1 MRYYRFINILKLYYK
16 KGRYKTM
23 DVTQVATLV
32 NSVNNEIIG
41 ASALLEE
48 DLSNVVDV
56 GKAVFDAT
64 SYDKYVAA
72 LVDHIGKVIFVDRKY
87 TGELASLYR
96 DNWEYGAVM
105 EKIYVTDMPVA
116 VENDS
121 WKLTNGTSY
130 DPNVF
135 TQPSV
140 AAKFYNKKTTFEVD
154 LSIADIQVRSAF
166 DSATQLNAFIS
177 MLMNSV
183 DTAIN
188 IRLEGLSER
197 VVNTLIANTI
207 YDDINDLDLTK
218 TGIKAVNLL
227 KLYNDQ
233 FDPNGNNPLLAADA
247 IYTPEFIKFAVYIMS
262 QYIDRIKKPSVLFN
276 CGGLLRHT
284 PKDKQHLIML
294 TNFKKAADVYL
305 QSETFNEEYTALP
318 LSETVAYWQGTG
330 TDYSF
335 DNCSKIHLDIVDP
348 TDDTKTIEVE
358 AGGVIG
364 VLFDHW
370 AGGITNDK
378 RRVTSNYNAKAEFT
392 NMFYKQDANYF
403 VDLNENCVMFFIGE
417 DAGE

>member
-1 MRYYRFINILKLYYK
+1 
-16 KGRYKTM
+16 M

-32 NSVNNEIIG
+32 NSVNNEIVG

-87 TGELASLYR
+87 SGELASLYR

-197 VVNTLIANTI
+197 VINTIIANTI
-207 YDDINDLDLTK
+207 YDDIPDLDMTK

-233 FDPNGNNPLLAADA
+233 FDPDGSNPLLAADA
-247 IYTPEFIKFAVYIMS
+247 IFTPEFIKFAVYVMS
-262 QYIDRIKKPSVLFN
+262 QYVDRIKKPSTLFN
-276 CGGLLRHT
+276 CGSLLRHT
-284 PKDKQHLIML
+284 PKDMQHFIML
-294 TNFKKAADVYL
+294 SPMKKAADVYL
-305 QSETFNEEYTALP
+305 QSGTFNEEYTALP
-318 LSETVAYWQGTG
+318 LSETVAFWQGSG

-335 DNCSKIHLDIVDP
+335 DNCSKVHIDIVDP
-348 TDDTKTIEVE
+348 TDDTKTVEVE
-358 AGGVIG
+358 VSGVVG

-392 NMFYKQDANYF
+392 NMFYKQDCNYF
-403 VDLNENCVMFFIGE
+403 VDLNENAVVFFIGE

>member
-1 MRYYRFINILKLYYK
+1 
-16 KGRYKTM
+16 M
-23 DVTQVATLV
+23 DVKQIATLV

-41 ASALLEE
+41 ANALLEE

-64 SYDKYVAA
+64 SYDNYVKA

-105 EKIYVTDMPVA
+105 EKVYVTELPEA
-116 VENDS
+116 VENES
-121 WKLTNGTSY
+121 WKLEDGASY

-135 TQPSV
+135 KQPKV

-188 IRLEGLSER
+188 IRLLGLSER
-197 VVNTLIANTI
+197 VINTLIANTI
-207 YDDINDLDLTK
+207 YNDIPDLAPQK
-218 TGIKAVNLL
+218 GGIKAVNLL
-227 KLYNDQ
+227 KEYNTAMGLTGDSALSV
-233 FDPNGNNPLLAADA
+233 DDA
-247 IYTPEFIKFAVYIMS
+247 MYTPDFIKFASYTISRYIK
-262 QYIDRIKKPSVLFN
+262 RIEKPSKLFN
-276 CGGLLRHT
+276 CGGLVRHT
-284 PKDKQHLIML
+284 PADMQHLIL
-294 TNFKKAADVYL
+294 LSDFKAAADVYL
-305 QSETFNEEYTALP
+305 QSGVFNDQFTALP
-318 LSETVAYWQGTG
+318 KSESIAYWQGTG
-330 TDYSF
+330 TDYAFSSI
-335 DNCSKIHLDIVDP
+335 SKIDVDIADP
-348 TDDTKTIEVE
+348 AN
-358 AGGVIG
+358 AGSTVRVQWSGVLG

-392 NMFYKQDANYF
+392 NMFYKQDCNYF
-403 VDLNENCVMFFIGE
+403 VDLNENCVVFFIGE
-417 DAGE
+417 AS

>member
-1 MRYYRFINILKLYYK
+1 
-16 KGRYKTM
+16 M

-32 NSVNNEIIG
+32 NSVNSEIIG
-41 ASALLEE
+41 SSAILEE

-72 LVDHIGKVIFVDRKY
+72 LVDHIGRVIFVDRKY
-87 TGELASLYR
+87 SGELMSLYR

-105 EKIYVTDMPVA
+105 EKIYVTDLPVA
-116 VENDS
+116 VENDT

-188 IRLEGLSER
+188 IRLEGLAER
-197 VVNTLIANTI
+197 VVNTLIANTV
-207 YDDINDLDLTK
+207 YDDIPDGDYTK
-218 TGIKAVNLL
+218 TGSKAINLL

-233 FDPNGNNPLLAADA
+233 FDPNGNDPLLKDNALYNA
-247 IYTPEFIKFAVYIMS
+247 EFIRFASLVMAKTL
-262 QYIDRIKKPSVLFN
+262 DRIKKPSILFN
-276 CGGLLRHT
+276 CGGLVRHT
-284 PKDKQHLIML
+284 PKDMQHFILL
-294 TNFKKAADVYL
+294 SDFKRAADVYL
-305 QSETFNEEYTALP
+305 QSDTFHDEYTALP
-318 LSETVAYWQGTG
+318 LADSVPYWQGSG
-330 TDYSF
+330 TDYGF
-335 DNCSKIHLDIVDP
+335 DSISKVHMDIVDP
-348 TDDTKTIEVE
+348 SDDTKTVEVE
-358 AGGVIG
+358 IDGIIG
-364 VLFDHW
+364 VAFDHW
-370 AGGITNDK
+370 AGGMTNDK

-392 NMFYKQDANYF
+392 NMFYKQDCNYF
-403 VDLNENCVMFFIGE
+403 VDLNENCVVFFIGD

>member
-1 MRYYRFINILKLYYK
+1 
-16 KGRYKTM
+16 M

-56 GKAVFDAT
+56 GKAVFDST

-87 TGELASLYR
+87 AGELASLYR

-116 VENDS
+116 IENDS
-121 WKLTNGTSY
+121 FKLTNGTDYS
-130 DPNVF
+130 PNVF

-188 IRLEGLSER
+188 IRLEGLAER
-197 VVNTLIANTI
+197 VVNTLIANTV
-207 YDDINDLDLTK
+207 YDDIPDLDPAK
-218 TGIKAVNLL
+218 TGVKAINLL

-233 FDPNGNNPLLAADA
+233 FDPNGNDPLTVDEAL
-247 IYTPEFIKFAVYIMS
+247 YTPEFIRFASLTMAKTL
-262 QYIDRIKKPSVLFN
+262 DRLRKPSVLFN

-284 PKDKQHLIML
+284 PKDMQHFILL
-294 TNFKKAADVYL
+294 SDFKRAADVYL
-305 QSETFNEEYTALP
+305 QSDTFNEEYTALP
-318 LSETVAYWQGTG
+318 LADSVPYWQGSG

-335 DNCSKIHLDIVDP
+335 DNISKVHLDIVDP
-348 TDDTKTIEVE
+348 SDDTKTVEVE
-358 AGGVIG
+358 WGGVLG
-364 VLFDHW
+364 VVFDHW
-370 AGGITNDK
+370 AGGITCDK
-378 RRVTSNYNAKAEFT
+378 RYVNSSYNAKADFT
-392 NMFYKQDANYF
+392 NLFYKQSANYF
-403 VDLNENCVMFFIGE
+403 VDLNENTIVFFIGE
-417 DAGE
+417 TAGE

>member
-1 MRYYRFINILKLYYK
+1 
-16 KGRYKTM
+16 M
-23 DVTQVATLV
+23 DITQVATLV
-32 NSVNNEIIG
+32 NSVNQEIIG
-41 ASALLEE
+41 SSAILEE

-56 GKAVFDAT
+56 GKAIFNAT
-64 SYDKYVAA
+64 SYDKYVNA
-72 LVDHIGKVIFVDRKY
+72 LVDHIGRVIFVDRKY
-87 TGELASLYR
+87 SGSLASLYR

-105 EKIYVTDMPVA
+105 EKIYVTDLPVA
-116 VENDS
+116 IENDT
-121 WKLTNGTSY
+121 WKLQNGTSY

-197 VVNTLIANTI
+197 VINTLIANTFN
-207 YDDINDLDLTK
+207 DDIPDLDVSK

-233 FDPNGNNPLLAADA
+233 FTPATPLTVANCMYNA
-247 IYTPEFIKFAVYIMS
+247 EFIRFAALIIAKYS
-262 QYIDRIKKPSVLFN
+262 ERLKKVSTLFN
-276 CGGLLRHT
+276 CGGLVRFT
-284 PKDKQHLIML
+284 PADKQHIILL
-294 TNFKKAADVYL
+294 SDFVAAAGSYL
-305 QSETFNEEYTALP
+305 QSDTYHNEFTALP
-318 LSETVAYWQGTG
+318 KAITVPYWQGSG
-330 TDYSF
+330 TDYGF
-335 DNCSKIHLDIVDP
+335 DSISKVHVDIVDP
-348 TDDTKTIEVE
+348 SDATKTIEVNL
-358 AGGVIG
+358 GGVLG
-364 VLFDHW
+364 VIFDHD
-370 AGGITNDK
+370 AAGITNDK

-403 VDLNENCVMFFIGE
+403 VDLNENAVVFFVGE
-417 DAGE
+417 AGA

>member
-1 MRYYRFINILKLYYK
+1 
-16 KGRYKTM
+16 M
-23 DVTQVATLV
+23 DITQVATLV

-41 ASALLEE
+41 GSALLEE
-48 DLSNVVDV
+48 NLSNVVDV

-87 TGELASLYR
+87 SGELASLYR

-105 EKIYVTDMPVA
+105 EKIYVTDLPVA
-116 VENDS
+116 VENES

-135 TQPSV
+135 TQPAV

-188 IRLEGLSER
+188 IRLEGLAER

-207 YDDINDLDLTK
+207 YDDIPDLDLKK
-218 TGIKAVNLL
+218 TGTKAINLL

-233 FDPNGNNPLLAADA
+233 FDPNGSNPLLAADA
-247 IYTPEFIKFAVYIMS
+247 LYTPEFIRFASLTMAKTL
-262 QYIDRIKKPSVLFN
+262 DRLRKPSILFN
-276 CGGLLRHT
+276 CGGLVRHT
-284 PKDKQHLIML
+284 PSDMQHFILL
-294 TNFKKAADVYL
+294 SDFKRAADVYL
-305 QSETFNEEYTALP
+305 QSETFHDEYTALP
-318 LSETVAYWQGTG
+318 LADSVPYWQGSG
-330 TDYSF
+330 TNYGF
-335 DNCSKIHLDIVDP
+335 DSISKIHLDIVDP
-348 TDDTKTIEVE
+348 SDDTKTVEVE
-358 AGGVIG
+358 ADGVIG
-364 VLFDHW
+364 VAFDHW

-403 VDLNENCVMFFIGE
+403 VDLNENCVVFFIGD
-417 DAGE
+417 DAGA

>member
-1 MRYYRFINILKLYYK
+1 
-16 KGRYKTM
+16 M
-23 DVTQVATLV
+23 DVKQIATLV
-32 NSVNNEIIG
+32 NSVNSEIIG
-41 ASALLEE
+41 ESALLEE
-48 DLSNVVDV
+48 NLSNVVDV
-56 GKAVFDAT
+56 GKAVFDST

-87 TGELASLYR
+87 SGELASLYR

-105 EKIYVTDMPVA
+105 EKVYVTELPEA
-116 VENDS
+116 VENES
-121 WKLTNGTSY
+121 WNLQDGASY

-135 TQPSV
+135 KQPKV

-197 VVNTLIANTI
+197 VINTLIANTV
-207 YDDINDLDLTK
+207 YNDIPDLAPQKGGL
-218 TGIKAVNLL
+218 KAVNLL
-227 KLYNDQ
+227 KEYNTA
-233 FDPNGNNPLLAADA
+233 FGLTGNDA
-247 IYTPEFIKFAVYIMS
+247 LSVDDALYTPAFIRFASYTISRYIK
-262 QYIDRIKKPSVLFN
+262 RIEKPSKLFN
-276 CGGLLRHT
+276 CGGLVRHT
-284 PKDKQHLIML
+284 PANMQHLIL
-294 TNFKKAADVYL
+294 LSDFKSAADVYL
-305 QSETFNEEYTALP
+305 ESDTFHNDLVSLP
-318 LSETVAYWQGTG
+318 LSESIAYWQGSG

-335 DNCSKIHLDIVDP
+335 SSISKVDVDIVDP
-348 TDDTKTIEVE
+348 SNE
-358 AGGVIG
+358 ANTVRVQWGGVLG

-392 NMFYKQDANYF
+392 NMFYKQDCNYF
-403 VDLNENCVMFFIGE
+403 VDLNENCVVFFIGE
-417 DAGE
+417 AAS

>member
-1 MRYYRFINILKLYYK
+1 
-16 KGRYKTM
+16 M
-23 DVTQVATLV
+23 DITQVATLV

-41 ASALLEE
+41 GSALLEE

-87 TGELASLYR
+87 SGELASLYR

-135 TQPSV
+135 TQPNV

-188 IRLEGLSER
+188 IRLEGLAER

-207 YDDINDLDLTK
+207 YDDIPDLDAAK
-218 TGIKAVNLL
+218 TGTKAINLL

-233 FDPNGNNPLLAADA
+233 FDPNGNDPLTVSEAL
-247 IYTPEFIKFAVYIMS
+247 YTPEFIRFASLTMAKTL
-262 QYIDRIKKPSVLFN
+262 DRIRKPSILFN
-276 CGGLLRHT
+276 CGGLVRHT
-284 PKDKQHLIML
+284 PKDMQHFILL
-294 TNFKKAADVYL
+294 SDFKRAADVYL
-305 QSETFNEEYTALP
+305 QSDTFNEEYTALP
-318 LSETVAYWQGTG
+318 LADSVPYWQGSG
-330 TDYSF
+330 TDYGF
-335 DNCSKIHLDIVDP
+335 DSISKVHLDIVDP
-348 TDDTKTIEVE
+348 TDDTKTVEVE
-358 AGGVIG
+358 WSG
-364 VLFDHW
+364 VLGVVFDHW

-403 VDLNENCVMFFIGE
+403 VDLNENAVVFFIGE
-417 DAGE
+417 KAGS

>member
-1 MRYYRFINILKLYYK
+1 
-16 KGRYKTM
+16 M

-48 DLSNVVDV
+48 DLSNVIDV

-87 TGELASLYR
+87 SGELASLYR

-116 VENDS
+116 VENDT

-135 TQPSV
+135 TQPNV

-188 IRLEGLSER
+188 IRLEGLAER
-197 VVNTLIANTI
+197 VINTLIANTI
-207 YDDINDLDLTK
+207 YDDIPDLDLKK
-218 TGIKAVNLL
+218 TGTKAINLL

-233 FDPNGNNPLLAADA
+233 FDPNGSNPLLAADA
-247 IYTPEFIKFAVYIMS
+247 LYTPEFIRFASLTMAKTL
-262 QYIDRIKKPSVLFN
+262 DRIRKPSILFN
-276 CGGLLRHT
+276 CGSLLRHT
-284 PKDKQHLIML
+284 PKEMQHFILL
-294 TNFKKAADVYL
+294 SDFKRAADVYL
-305 QSETFNEEYTALP
+305 QSDTFNEEYTALP
-318 LSETVAYWQGTG
+318 LADSVPYWQGSG
-330 TDYSF
+330 TDYGF
-335 DNCSKIHLDIVDP
+335 DSISKVHLDIVDP
-348 TDDTKTIEVE
+348 TDDTKTVEVE
-358 AGGVIG
+358 ADGIIG
-364 VLFDHW
+364 VVFDHW

-403 VDLNENCVMFFIGE
+403 VDLNENCVVFFIGDDKE
-417 DAGE
+417 

>member
-1 MRYYRFINILKLYYK
+1 
-16 KGRYKTM
+16 M

-32 NSVNNEIIG
+32 NSVNQEIIG
-41 ASALLEE
+41 ASAILEE

-87 TGELASLYR
+87 SGELMSLYR

-105 EKIYVTDMPVA
+105 EKIYVTDLPVA
-116 VENDS
+116 VENDT

-135 TQPSV
+135 TQPAV

-188 IRLEGLSER
+188 IRLEALAER
-197 VVNTLIANTI
+197 VVNTLIANTV
-207 YDDINDLDLTK
+207 YDDIPDGDYTK
-218 TGIKAVNLL
+218 TGAKAINLL

-233 FDPNGNNPLLAADA
+233 FDPNGNAPLLKDNALYNA
-247 IYTPEFIKFAVYIMS
+247 EFIRFASLVMAKTL
-262 QYIDRIKKPSVLFN
+262 DRIKKPSVLFN
-276 CGGLLRHT
+276 CGGLVRHT
-284 PKDKQHLIML
+284 PKNMQHFILL
-294 TNFKKAADVYL
+294 SDFKRAADVYL
-305 QSETFNEEYTALP
+305 QSDTFHDEYTALP
-318 LSETVAYWQGTG
+318 LADSVPYWQGSG
-330 TDYSF
+330 TDYGF
-335 DNCSKIHLDIVDP
+335 DSISKVHMDIVDP
-348 TDDTKTIEVE
+348 SDDTKTVEVE
-358 AGGVIG
+358 VDGIIG
-364 VLFDHW
+364 VAFDHW
-370 AGGITNDK
+370 AGGMTNDK

-392 NMFYKQDANYF
+392 NMFYKQDCNYF
-403 VDLNENCVMFFIGE
+403 VDLNENCVVFFIGD

>member
-1 MRYYRFINILKLYYK
+1 
-16 KGRYKTM
+16 M
-23 DVTQVATLV
+23 DITQVATLV
-32 NSVNNEIIG
+32 NSVNQEIIG
-41 ASALLEE
+41 ASAILEE

-56 GKAVFDAT
+56 GKAIFDAT
-64 SYDKYVAA
+64 SYDKYVNA
-72 LVDHIGKVIFVDRKY
+72 LVDHIGRVIFVDRKY
-87 TGELASLYR
+87 SGSLASLYR

-105 EKIYVTDMPVA
+105 EKIYVTDLPVA
-116 VENDS
+116 IENDT

-197 VVNTLIANTI
+197 VINTLIANTFN
-207 YDDINDLDLTK
+207 DDIPDLDVAK

-233 FDPNGNNPLLAADA
+233 FTSAPLTVDECLYNA
-247 IYTPEFIKFAVYIMS
+247 EFIRYAALTIAKYS
-262 QYIDRIKKPSVLFN
+262 ERLKKVSTLFN
-276 CGGLLRHT
+276 CGGLVRFT
-284 PKDKQHLIML
+284 PADKQHIVLL
-294 TNFKKAADVYL
+294 SDFVAAAGSYL
-305 QSETFNEEYTALP
+305 QSDTYHNEFTALP
-318 LSETVAYWQGTG
+318 KAITVPYWQGSG
-330 TDYSF
+330 TDYGF
-335 DNCSKIHLDIVDP
+335 DSISKVHIDIVDP
-348 TDDTKTIEVE
+348 SDDTKTIEVE
-358 AGGVIG
+358 LPGVLGVI
-364 VLFDHW
+364 FDHD
-370 AGGITNDK
+370 AAGITNDK

-403 VDLNENCVMFFIGE
+403 VDLNENAVVFFVGE
-417 DAGE
+417 AGA

>member
-1 MRYYRFINILKLYYK
+1 
-16 KGRYKTM
+16 M
-23 DVTQVATLV
+23 DVKQIATLV

-41 ASALLEE
+41 ANALLEE

-64 SYDKYVAA
+64 SYDNYVKA

-105 EKIYVTDMPVA
+105 EKVYVTELPEA
-116 VENDS
+116 VENES
-121 WKLTNGTSY
+121 WKLEDGASY
-130 DPNVF
+130 DPNIF
-135 TQPSV
+135 KQPKV

-197 VVNTLIANTI
+197 VINTLIANTV
-207 YDDINDLDLTK
+207 YNDIPDLAPQK
-218 TGIKAVNLL
+218 GGIKAVNLL
-227 KLYNDQ
+227 KEYNTAMGLTGASALSVD
-233 FDPNGNNPLLAADA
+233 DA
-247 IYTPEFIKFAVYIMS
+247 MYTPDFIKFASYTISRYIK
-262 QYIDRIKKPSVLFN
+262 RIEKPSKLFN
-276 CGGLLRHT
+276 CGGLVRHT
-284 PKDKQHLIML
+284 PANMQHLIL
-294 TNFKKAADVYL
+294 LSDFKAAADVYL
-305 QSETFNEEYTALP
+305 QSGVFNDQFTALP
-318 LSETVAYWQGTG
+318 KSESIAYWQGTG

-335 DNCSKIHLDIVDP
+335 GAISKIDVDIADP
-348 TDDTKTIEVE
+348 ANEGSTVRV
-358 AGGVIG
+358 AWGGVLG

-392 NMFYKQDANYF
+392 NMFYKQDCNYF
-403 VDLNENCVMFFIGE
+403 VDLNENCVVFFIGE
-417 DAGE
+417 AAG

>member
-1 MRYYRFINILKLYYK
+1 
-16 KGRYKTM
+16 M

-56 GKAVFDAT
+56 GKSVFDAT

-87 TGELASLYR
+87 SGELASLYR

-116 VENDS
+116 VENDT

-177 MLMNSV
+177 MLMNAV

-188 IRLEGLSER
+188 IRLEGLAER
-197 VVNTLIANTI
+197 VVNTLAANVV
-207 YDDINDLDLTK
+207 YDDIPDLDPAK
-218 TGIKAVNLL
+218 TGTKAINLL

-233 FDPNGNNPLLAADA
+233 FDPDGNNPLAVADA
-247 IYTPEFIKFAVYIMS
+247 LYTPEFIRFASLVIAKTL
-262 QYIDRIKKPSVLFN
+262 DRIKKPSVLFN

-284 PKDKQHLIML
+284 PREMQHLIL
-294 TNFKKAADVYL
+294 LSDFKRAADSYL
-305 QSETFNEEYTALP
+305 QSDTYHNEFTALP
-318 LSETVAYWQGTG
+318 LADSVPYWQGSG
-330 TDYSF
+330 TDYGF
-335 DNCSKIHLDIVDP
+335 DNISKIHLDIVDP
-348 TDDTKTIEVE
+348 SDDTKTVEVE
-358 AGGVIG
+358 WSGILGVA
-364 VLFDHW
+364 FDHW

-403 VDLNENCVMFFIGE
+403 VDLNENAVVFFIGE
-417 DAGE
+417 TQGE

>member
-1 MRYYRFINILKLYYK
+1 
-16 KGRYKTM
+16 M

-41 ASALLEE
+41 DSAILNE

-56 GKAVFDAT
+56 GKVIFDSI
-64 SYDKYVAA
+64 SYDKYVNA

-87 TGELASLYR
+87 SGELASLYR

-105 EKIYVTDMPVA
+105 EKVFVTELPEA
-116 VENDS
+116 VENDT
-121 WKLTNGTSY
+121 WKLEDGKSY

-135 TQPSV
+135 NQPKV

-154 LSIADIQVRSAF
+154 LSIADIQIRSAF

-177 MLMNSV
+177 MLMNAV

-197 VVNTLIANTI
+197 VINTLIANTI
-207 YDDINDLDLTK
+207 YNDIPDLNIGK

-233 FDPNGNNPLLAADA
+233 FDPEGTNPLSASDA
-247 IYTPEFIKFAVYIMS
+247 MYTPEFVKFCAYTIGRYIK
-262 QYIDRIKKPSVLFN
+262 RIEKPSKLFN
-276 CGGLLRHT
+276 CGGLVRHT
-284 PKDKQHLIML
+284 PTDMQHLIL
-294 TNFKKAADVYL
+294 LSDFKSAADVYL
-305 QSETFNEEYTALP
+305 QSGVFNEQFTALP
-318 LSETVAYWQGTG
+318 KSEAVAYWQGTG
-330 TDYSF
+330 TDYGFNSI
-335 DNCSKIHLDIVDP
+335 SKIDVQ
-348 TDDTKTIEVE
+348 IENPI
-358 AGGVIG
+358 AGQEPVSVVWSGIIG

-370 AGGITNDK
+370 AGGITNDR

-403 VDLNENCVMFFIGE
+403 VDLNENCVVFFIGE
-417 DAGE
+417 TTA

>member
-1 MRYYRFINILKLYYK
+1 
-16 KGRYKTM
+16 M

-87 TGELASLYR
+87 AGELASLYR

-188 IRLEGLSER
+188 IRLEGLAER
-197 VVNTLIANTI
+197 VVNTLIANTV
-207 YDDINDLDLTK
+207 YDDISDLDPAK
-218 TGIKAVNLL
+218 TGVKAINLL

-233 FDPNGNNPLLAADA
+233 FDPNGNDPLTVDEAL
-247 IYTPEFIKFAVYIMS
+247 YTPEFIRFASLTMAKTL
-262 QYIDRIKKPSVLFN
+262 DRIRKPSVLFN

-284 PKDKQHLIML
+284 PKDMQHFILL
-294 TNFKKAADVYL
+294 SDFKRAADVYL
-305 QSETFNEEYTALP
+305 QSDTFNEEYTALP
-318 LSETVAYWQGTG
+318 LADSVPYWQGSG

-335 DNCSKIHLDIVDP
+335 DNISKVHLDIVDP
-348 TDDTKTIEVE
+348 TDDTKTVEVE
-358 AGGVIG
+358 WGGVLG
-364 VLFDHW
+364 VVFDHW

-403 VDLNENCVMFFIGE
+403 VDLNENCVVFFIGE
-417 DAGE
+417 TAGE

>member
-1 MRYYRFINILKLYYK
+1 
-16 KGRYKTM
+16 M

-48 DLSNVVDV
+48 NLSNVIDV

-87 TGELASLYR
+87 SGELASLYR

-116 VENDS
+116 VENDT

-135 TQPSV
+135 TQPNV

-188 IRLEGLSER
+188 IRLEGLAER

-207 YDDINDLDLTK
+207 YDDIPDLDLKK
-218 TGIKAVNLL
+218 TGTKAINLL

-233 FDPNGNNPLLAADA
+233 FDPNGSNPLLAADA
-247 IYTPEFIKFAVYIMS
+247 LYTPEFIRFASMVMGKTL
-262 QYIDRIKKPSVLFN
+262 DRITKPSILFN
-276 CGGLLRHT
+276 CGSLLRHT
-284 PKDKQHLIML
+284 PRTMQHFILL
-294 TNFKKAADVYL
+294 SDFKRAAESYLYSDTYHENFVELDNSA
-305 QSETFNEEYTALP
+305 
-318 LSETVAYWQGTG
+318 TVPYWQGSG
-330 TDYSF
+330 TDYGFNSI
-335 DNCSKIHLDIVDP
+335 SKIHLDIVDP
-348 TDDTKTIEVE
+348 TDDTKTVEVE
-358 AGGVIG
+358 VDGVIG
-364 VLFDHW
+364 VAFDHW

-403 VDLNENCVMFFIGE
+403 VDLNENCVVFFIGD
-417 DAGE
+417 DAGQ

>member
-1 MRYYRFINILKLYYK
+1 
-16 KGRYKTM
+16 M
-23 DVTQVATLV
+23 DVKQIATLV

-41 ASALLEE
+41 ANALLEE

-64 SYDKYVAA
+64 SYDNYVKA

-105 EKIYVTDMPVA
+105 EKVYVTELPEA
-116 VENDS
+116 VENES
-121 WKLTNGTSY
+121 WKLEDGASY
-130 DPNVF
+130 DPNIF
-135 TQPSV
+135 KQPKV

-197 VVNTLIANTI
+197 VINTLIANTV
-207 YDDINDLDLTK
+207 YNDIPDLAPQK
-218 TGIKAVNLL
+218 GGIKAVNLL
-227 KLYNDQ
+227 KEYNTAMGLTGASALSVD
-233 FDPNGNNPLLAADA
+233 DA
-247 IYTPEFIKFAVYIMS
+247 MYTPDFIKFASYTISRYIK
-262 QYIDRIKKPSVLFN
+262 RIEKPSKLFN
-276 CGGLLRHT
+276 CGGLVRHT
-284 PKDKQHLIML
+284 PANMQHLIL
-294 TNFKKAADVYL
+294 LSDFKAAADVYL
-305 QSETFNEEYTALP
+305 QSGVFNDQFTALP
-318 LSETVAYWQGTG
+318 KSESIAYWQGTG

-335 DNCSKIHLDIVDP
+335 GAISKIDVDIADP
-348 TDDTKTIEVE
+348 AHDGQTVRV
-358 AGGVIG
+358 AWGGVLG

-392 NMFYKQDANYF
+392 NMFYKQDCNYF
-403 VDLNENCVMFFIGE
+403 VDLNENCVVFFIGE
-417 DAGE
+417 AAG

>member
-1 MRYYRFINILKLYYK
+1 
-16 KGRYKTM
+16 M

-32 NSVNNEIIG
+32 NSVNSEIIG
-41 ASALLEE
+41 SSAILEE

-87 TGELASLYR
+87 SGELMSLYR

-105 EKIYVTDMPVA
+105 EKIYVTDLPVA
-116 VENDS
+116 IENDT

-188 IRLEGLSER
+188 IRLEGLAER
-197 VVNTLIANTI
+197 VVNTLIANTV
-207 YDDINDLDLTK
+207 YDDIPDSDYTK
-218 TGIKAVNLL
+218 TGTKAINLL

-233 FDPNGNNPLLAADA
+233 FDPNGNNPLLKDEALYNA
-247 IYTPEFIKFAVYIMS
+247 EFIRFASLVMAKTL
-262 QYIDRIKKPSVLFN
+262 DRIKKPSILFN
-276 CGGLLRHT
+276 CGGLVRHT
-284 PKDKQHLIML
+284 PKDMQHFILL
-294 TNFKKAADVYL
+294 SDFKRAADVYL
-305 QSETFNEEYTALP
+305 QSETFHDEYTALP
-318 LSETVAYWQGTG
+318 LADSVPYWQGSG
-330 TDYSF
+330 TDYGF
-335 DNCSKIHLDIVDP
+335 DSISKVHMDIVDP
-348 TDDTKTIEVE
+348 SDDTKTVEVE
-358 AGGVIG
+358 IDGVIG
-364 VLFDHW
+364 VAFDHW
-370 AGGITNDK
+370 AGGMTNDK

-392 NMFYKQDANYF
+392 NMFYKQDCNYF
-403 VDLNENCVMFFIGE
+403 VDLNENCVVFFIGE

>member
-1 MRYYRFINILKLYYK
+1 
-16 KGRYKTM
+16 M

-87 TGELASLYR
+87 AGELASLYR

-188 IRLEGLSER
+188 IRLEGLAER
-197 VVNTLIANTI
+197 VVNTLIANTV
-207 YDDINDLDLTK
+207 YDDISDLDPAK
-218 TGIKAVNLL
+218 TGVKAINLL

-233 FDPNGNNPLLAADA
+233 FDPNGNDPLTVDEAL
-247 IYTPEFIKFAVYIMS
+247 YTPEFIRFASLTMAKTL
-262 QYIDRIKKPSVLFN
+262 DRIRKPSVLFN

-284 PKDKQHLIML
+284 PKDMQHFILL
-294 TNFKKAADVYL
+294 SDFKRAADVYL
-305 QSETFNEEYTALP
+305 QSDTFNEEYTALP
-318 LSETVAYWQGTG
+318 LADSVPYWQGSG

-335 DNCSKIHLDIVDP
+335 DNISKVHLDIVDP
-348 TDDTKTIEVE
+348 SDDTKTVEVE
-358 AGGVIG
+358 WGGVLG
-364 VLFDHW
+364 VVFDHW

-403 VDLNENCVMFFIGE
+403 VDLNENCVVFFIGE
-417 DAGE
+417 TAGE

>member
-1 MRYYRFINILKLYYK
+1 
-16 KGRYKTM
+16 M
-23 DVTQVATLV
+23 DVTQIATLV
-32 NSVNNEIIG
+32 NSVNSEIIG
-41 ASALLEE
+41 ESALLEE
-48 DLSNVVDV
+48 NLSNVVDV
-56 GKAVFDAT
+56 GKAVFSAT
-64 SYDKYVAA
+64 SYDKYVSA

-105 EKIYVTDMPVA
+105 EKVYVTEMPVA
-116 VENDS
+116 VENES
-121 WKLTNGTSY
+121 WKLEDGASY

-135 TQPSV
+135 TQPKV

-197 VVNTLIANTI
+197 VINTLIANTV
-207 YDDINDLDLTK
+207 YNDIPDLAPQK
-218 TGIKAVNLL
+218 GGIKAVNLL
-227 KLYNDQ
+227 KEYNTAMGLTGASALSVD
-233 FDPNGNNPLLAADA
+233 DA
-247 IYTPEFIKFAVYIMS
+247 LFTPDFIKFASYTISRYVK
-262 QYIDRIKKPSVLFN
+262 RIEKPSKLFN

-284 PKDKQHLIML
+284 PANMQHLIL
-294 TNFKKAADVYL
+294 LSDFKSAADVYL
-305 QSETFNEEYTALP
+305 QSGVFNDQFTALP
-318 LSETVAYWQGTG
+318 MSESIAYWQGTG

-335 DNCSKIHLDIVDP
+335 SSISKIDVDIVDP
-348 TDDTKTIEVE
+348 ANE
-358 AGGVIG
+358 ASTVRVAWGGVLG

-403 VDLNENCVMFFIGE
+403 VDLNENCVVFFIGE
-417 DAGE
+417 AAG

>member
-1 MRYYRFINILKLYYK
+1 
-16 KGRYKTM
+16 M
-23 DVTQVATLV
+23 DITQVATLV

-41 ASALLEE
+41 GSALLEE

-87 TGELASLYR
+87 SGELASLYR

-105 EKIYVTDMPVA
+105 EKIYVTDLPVA

-135 TQPSV
+135 TQPAV

-188 IRLEGLSER
+188 IRLEGLAER
-197 VVNTLIANTI
+197 VVNTLIANTV
-207 YDDINDLDLTK
+207 YDDISDLDPSK
-218 TGIKAVNLL
+218 TGTKAINLL

-233 FDPNGNNPLLAADA
+233 FGTTLSVDDA
-247 IYTPEFIKFAVYIMS
+247 IYTPDFIRFASLTMAKTL
-262 QYIDRIKKPSVLFN
+262 DRIRKPSVLFN
-276 CGGLLRHT
+276 CGGLVRHT
-284 PKDKQHLIML
+284 PKDMQHFILL
-294 TNFKKAADVYL
+294 SDFKRAADVYL
-305 QSETFNEEYTALP
+305 QSDTFNEEYTALP
-318 LSETVAYWQGTG
+318 LADSVPYWQGSG

-335 DNCSKIHLDIVDP
+335 DSISKVHLDIVDP
-348 TDDTKTIEVE
+348 TDDTKTVEVE
-358 AGGVIG
+358 WGGVLG
-364 VLFDHW
+364 VVFDHW

-403 VDLNENCVMFFIGE
+403 VDLNENCVVFFIGE
-417 DAGE
+417 AEGE

>member
-1 MRYYRFINILKLYYK
+1 
-16 KGRYKTM
+16 M

-41 ASALLEE
+41 ASAILEE

-87 TGELASLYR
+87 SGELASLYR

-116 VENDS
+116 VENDT

-135 TQPSV
+135 TQPNV

-188 IRLEGLSER
+188 IRLEGLAER
-197 VVNTLIANTI
+197 VINTLIANTI
-207 YDDINDLDLTK
+207 YDDIPDLDLKK
-218 TGIKAVNLL
+218 TGTKAINLL

-233 FDPNGNNPLLAADA
+233 FDPNGSNPLLAADA
-247 IYTPEFIKFAVYIMS
+247 LYTPEFIRFASLTMAKTL
-262 QYIDRIKKPSVLFN
+262 DRIRKPSILFN
-276 CGGLLRHT
+276 CGSLLRHT
-284 PKDKQHLIML
+284 PKDMQHFILL
-294 TNFKKAADVYL
+294 SDFKRAADVYL
-305 QSETFNEEYTALP
+305 QSDTFNEEYTALP
-318 LSETVAYWQGTG
+318 LADSVPYWQGSG
-330 TDYSF
+330 TDYGF
-335 DNCSKIHLDIVDP
+335 DSISKVHLDIVDP
-348 TDDTKTIEVE
+348 SDDTKTVEVE
-358 AGGVIG
+358 ADGIIG
-364 VLFDHW
+364 VVFDHW

-403 VDLNENCVMFFIGE
+403 VDLNENCVVFFIGDDKE
-417 DAGE
+417 

>member
-1 MRYYRFINILKLYYK
+1 
-16 KGRYKTM
+16 M
-23 DVTQVATLV
+23 DVKQIATLV

-41 ASALLEE
+41 ANALLEE

-64 SYDKYVAA
+64 SYDNYVKA

-105 EKIYVTDMPVA
+105 EKVYVTELPEA
-116 VENDS
+116 VENES
-121 WKLTNGTSY
+121 WKLEDGASY
-130 DPNVF
+130 DPNIF
-135 TQPSV
+135 KQPKV

-197 VVNTLIANTI
+197 VINTLIANTV
-207 YDDINDLDLTK
+207 YNDIPDLAPQK
-218 TGIKAVNLL
+218 GGIKAVNLL
-227 KLYNDQ
+227 KEYNTAMGLTGESALSVD
-233 FDPNGNNPLLAADA
+233 DA
-247 IYTPEFIKFAVYIMS
+247 MYTPDFIKFASYTISRYIK
-262 QYIDRIKKPSVLFN
+262 RIEKPSKLFN
-276 CGGLLRHT
+276 CGGLVRHT
-284 PKDKQHLIML
+284 PANMQHLIL
-294 TNFKKAADVYL
+294 LSDFKAAADVYL
-305 QSETFNEEYTALP
+305 QSGVFNDQFTALP
-318 LSETVAYWQGTG
+318 KSESIAYWQGTG

-335 DNCSKIHLDIVDP
+335 SSISKIDVDIADP
-348 TDDTKTIEVE
+348 ANEGQTVRV
-358 AGGVIG
+358 AWGGVLG

-392 NMFYKQDANYF
+392 NMFYKQDCNYF
-403 VDLNENCVMFFIGE
+403 VDLNENCVVFFIGE
-417 DAGE
+417 AAG

>member
-1 MRYYRFINILKLYYK
+1 
-16 KGRYKTM
+16 M
-23 DVTQVATLV
+23 DVKQIATLV
-32 NSVNNEIIG
+32 NSVNAEIIG
-41 ASALLEE
+41 DQSILEE
-48 DLSNVVDV
+48 NLSNVVDV
-56 GKAVFDAT
+56 GNAVFSVT
-64 SYDKYVAA
+64 SYDAYVKA

-105 EKIYVTDMPVA
+105 EKVYVTELPEA
-116 VENDS
+116 VENES
-121 WKLTNGTSY
+121 WKLEDGASY

-135 TQPSV
+135 KQPKV
-140 AAKFYNKKTTFEVD
+140 GAKFYNKKTTFEVD

-197 VVNTLIANTI
+197 VINTLIANTV
-207 YDDINDLDLTK
+207 YNDIPDLAPQK
-218 TGIKAVNLL
+218 GGIKAVNLL
-227 KLYNDQ
+227 KEYNTAMGLTGDSALKV
-233 FDPNGNNPLLAADA
+233 DDA
-247 IYTPEFIKFAVYIMS
+247 LYTPEFIRFASYTISRYVK
-262 QYIDRIKKPSVLFN
+262 RIEKPSKLFN
-276 CGGLLRHT
+276 CGGLVRHT
-284 PKDKQHLIML
+284 PADMQHLIL
-294 TNFKKAADVYL
+294 LSDFKSAADIWL
-305 QSETFNEEYTALP
+305 QSTTFNDQFTALP
-318 LSETVAYWQGTG
+318 KSESIAYWQGSG

-335 DNCSKIHLDIVDP
+335 SSISKIDVDIVDP
-348 TDDTKTIEVE
+348 SNE
-358 AGGVIG
+358 ASTVRVQWGGVLG

-403 VDLNENCVMFFIGE
+403 VDLNENCVVFFIGE
-417 DAGE
+417 ASN

>member
-1 MRYYRFINILKLYYK
+1 
-16 KGRYKTM
+16 M
-23 DVTQVATLV
+23 DVTQIATLV
-32 NSVNNEIIG
+32 NSVNSEIIG
-41 ASALLEE
+41 ESALLEE
-48 DLSNVVDV
+48 NLSNVVDV
-56 GKAVFDAT
+56 GKAVFSAI
-64 SYDKYVAA
+64 SYDKYVSA

-105 EKIYVTDMPVA
+105 EKVYVTEMPVA
-116 VENDS
+116 VENES
-121 WKLTNGTSY
+121 WKLEDGASY

-135 TQPSV
+135 TQPKV

-154 LSIADIQVRSAF
+154 LSIADIQIRSAF

-197 VVNTLIANTI
+197 VINTLIANTV
-207 YDDINDLDLTK
+207 YNDIPDLAPQK
-218 TGIKAVNLL
+218 GGIKAVNLL
-227 KLYNDQ
+227 KEYNTAMGLTGDSALSV
-233 FDPNGNNPLLAADA
+233 DDA
-247 IYTPEFIKFAVYIMS
+247 LFTPDFIKFASYTISRYVK
-262 QYIDRIKKPSVLFN
+262 RIEKPSKLFN

-284 PKDKQHLIML
+284 PANMQHLIL
-294 TNFKKAADVYL
+294 LSDFKSAADVYL
-305 QSETFNEEYTALP
+305 QSGVFNDQFTALP
-318 LSETVAYWQGTG
+318 MSESIAYWQGTG

-335 DNCSKIHLDIVDP
+335 SSISKIDVDIVDP
-348 TDDTKTIEVE
+348 ANE
-358 AGGVIG
+358 AQTVRVAWGGVLG

-403 VDLNENCVMFFIGE
+403 VDLNENCVVFFIGE
-417 DAGE
+417 AS

>member
-1 MRYYRFINILKLYYK
+1 
-16 KGRYKTM
+16 M

-32 NSVNNEIIG
+32 NGVNNEMIG

-87 TGELASLYR
+87 AGELASLYR

-105 EKIYVTDMPVA
+105 EKVYVTDMPVA

-135 TQPSV
+135 TQPDV

-177 MLMNSV
+177 MLMNAV

-188 IRLEGLSER
+188 IRLEGLAER
-197 VVNTLIANTI
+197 VVNTLIANTV
-207 YDDINDLDLTK
+207 YDDIPDLDPAK
-218 TGIKAVNLL
+218 TGTKAINLL

-233 FDPNGNNPLLAADA
+233 FDPNGLDPLTVDEAL
-247 IYTPEFIKFAVYIMS
+247 YTPEFIRFASLTMAKTL
-262 QYIDRIKKPSVLFN
+262 DRLRKPSILFN
-276 CGGLLRHT
+276 CGSLLRHT
-284 PKDKQHLIML
+284 PKDMQHFILL
-294 TNFKKAADVYL
+294 SDFKRAADVYL
-305 QSETFNEEYTALP
+305 QSDTFNEEYTALP
-318 LSETVAYWQGTG
+318 LADSVPYWQGSG

-335 DNCSKIHLDIVDP
+335 DNISKIHLDIVDP
-348 TDDTKTIEVE
+348 SDDTKTVEVE
-358 AGGVIG
+358 WGGVLG
-364 VLFDHW
+364 VVFDHW

-378 RRVTSNYNAKAEFT
+378 RRVTSNYNPKAEFT

-403 VDLNENCVMFFIGE
+403 VDLNENCVVFFIGE
-417 DAGE
+417 TAGE

>member
-1 MRYYRFINILKLYYK
+1 
-16 KGRYKTM
+16 M
-23 DVTQVATLV
+23 DVTQISTLV
-32 NSVNNEIIG
+32 NSVNSEIIG
-41 ASALLEE
+41 ESALLEE
-48 DLSNVVDV
+48 NLSNVVDV
-56 GKAVFDAT
+56 GKAVFSAT
-64 SYDKYVAA
+64 SYDKYVSA

-105 EKIYVTDMPVA
+105 EKVYVTEMPVA
-116 VENDS
+116 VENES
-121 WKLTNGTSY
+121 WKLEDGASY

-135 TQPSV
+135 TQPKV

-197 VVNTLIANTI
+197 VINTLIANTV
-207 YDDINDLDLTK
+207 YNDIPDLAPQK
-218 TGIKAVNLL
+218 GGIKAVNLL
-227 KLYNDQ
+227 KEYNTAMGLTGDSALSV
-233 FDPNGNNPLLAADA
+233 DDA
-247 IYTPEFIKFAVYIMS
+247 LFTPDFIKFASYTISRYVK
-262 QYIDRIKKPSVLFN
+262 RIEKPSKLFN

-284 PKDKQHLIML
+284 PANMQHLIL
-294 TNFKKAADVYL
+294 LSDFKSAADVYL
-305 QSETFNEEYTALP
+305 QSGVFNDQFTALP
-318 LSETVAYWQGTG
+318 MSESIAYWQGTG

-335 DNCSKIHLDIVDP
+335 SSISKIDVDIVDP
-348 TDDTKTIEVE
+348 ANE
-358 AGGVIG
+358 AQTVRVAWGGVLG

-403 VDLNENCVMFFIGE
+403 VDLNENCVVFFIGE
-417 DAGE
+417 AS

>member
-1 MRYYRFINILKLYYK
+1 
-16 KGRYKTM
+16 M
-23 DVTQVATLV
+23 DITQVATLV
-32 NSVNNEIIG
+32 NSVNQEIIG
-41 ASALLEE
+41 TSVILEE

-64 SYDKYVAA
+64 SYDKYVGA
-72 LVDHIGKVIFVDRKY
+72 LVDHIGRVIFVDRKY
-87 TGELASLYR
+87 SGSLASLYR

-105 EKIYVTDMPVA
+105 EKIYVTDLPVA

-197 VVNTLIANTI
+197 VINTLIANTV
-207 YDDINDLDLTK
+207 YDDISDLDPAK

-233 FDPNGNNPLLAADA
+233 FSQSLAAEDA
-247 IYTPEFIKFAVYIMS
+247 IYSAEFIRFAALV
-262 QYIDRIKKPSVLFN
+262 IKRYTERLKKVSTLFN
-276 CGGLLRHT
+276 CGSLVRFT
-284 PKDKQHLIML
+284 PSDKQHLVL
-294 TNFKKAADVYL
+294 LSDFAAAAGAYL
-305 QSETFNEEYTALP
+305 ESDTYHNEFVALP
-318 LSETVAYWQGTG
+318 QAITVPYWQGSG

-335 DNCSKIHLDIVDP
+335 DSISKVHIDIVDP

-358 AGGVIG
+358 WGGVLG
-364 VLFDHW
+364 VVFDHD
-370 AGGITNDK
+370 AAGITNDK
-378 RRVTSNYNAKAEFT
+378 RRVTSSYNAKAEFT

-403 VDLNENCVMFFIGE
+403 VDLNENCVVFFVGE
-417 DAGE
+417 GE

>member
-1 MRYYRFINILKLYYK
+1 
-16 KGRYKTM
+16 M
-23 DVTQVATLV
+23 DVKQIATLV

-41 ASALLEE
+41 ANALLEE

-64 SYDKYVAA
+64 SYDNYVKA

-105 EKIYVTDMPVA
+105 EKVYVTELPEA
-116 VENDS
+116 VENES
-121 WKLTNGTSY
+121 WKLEDGASY
-130 DPNVF
+130 DPNIF
-135 TQPSV
+135 KQPKV

-197 VVNTLIANTI
+197 VINTLIANTV
-207 YDDINDLDLTK
+207 YNDIPDLAPQK
-218 TGIKAVNLL
+218 GGIKAVNLL
-227 KLYNDQ
+227 KEYNTAMGLTGASALSVD
-233 FDPNGNNPLLAADA
+233 DA
-247 IYTPEFIKFAVYIMS
+247 MYTPDFIKFASYTISRYIK
-262 QYIDRIKKPSVLFN
+262 RIEKPSKLFN
-276 CGGLLRHT
+276 CGGLVRHT
-284 PKDKQHLIML
+284 PANMQHLIL
-294 TNFKKAADVYL
+294 LSDFKAAADVYL
-305 QSETFNEEYTALP
+305 QSGVFNDQFTALP
-318 LSETVAYWQGTG
+318 KSESIAYWQGTG

-335 DNCSKIHLDIVDP
+335 NSISKIDVDIADP
-348 TDDTKTIEVE
+348 ANEGSTVRV
-358 AGGVIG
+358 AWGGVLG

-392 NMFYKQDANYF
+392 NMFYKQDCNYF
-403 VDLNENCVMFFIGE
+403 VDLNENCVVFFIGE
-417 DAGE
+417 AAG